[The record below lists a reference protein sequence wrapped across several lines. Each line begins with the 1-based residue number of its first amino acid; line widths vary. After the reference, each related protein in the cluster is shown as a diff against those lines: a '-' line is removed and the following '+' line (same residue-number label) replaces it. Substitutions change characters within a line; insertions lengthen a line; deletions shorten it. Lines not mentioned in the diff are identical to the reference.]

1 MEPISLA
8 SGATYFHT
16 PEPASQAA
24 IAAIQNHKTFYGEV
38 AGTSVLREA
47 IAGRYRHHNQA
58 PVDPENILVTPGT
71 KQALYNV
78 LRAILRPGDEVLV
91 PAPNWFGLHQV
102 LETLDAR
109 LVLVPTV
116 LSDNFALRPEK
127 LRELMSART
136 RLFLFSNPCN
146 PTGRR
151 YSLEELQSWKLVR
164 VSHVLGDRR
173 DHFQALQ
180 DVWEIFRVILE
191 ERKRREIDPTLTVL
205 RECAIEGEEDAG
217 LDAATLARMQVVLE
231 FLEMLSASFQD
242 YQHLPPQ
249 TLQRFL
255 KMGGKV
261 ARFLGP
267 TSQEQP

>member
-1 MEPISLA
+1 MALSPTAQKFVL
-8 SGATYFHT
+8 HW
-16 PEPASQAA
+16 
-24 IAAIQNHKTFYGEV
+24 GEMGTRWGVNRTV
-38 AGTSVLREA
+38 AQ
-47 IAGRYRHHNQA
+47 IH
-58 PVDPENILVTPGT
+58 
-71 KQALYNV
+71 ALLYLSEHPLTADDIV
-78 LRAILRPGDEVLV
+78 
-91 PAPNWFGLHQV
+91 
-102 LETLDAR
+102 ETLGVAR
-109 LVLVPTV
+109 
-116 LSDNFALRPEK
+116 
-127 LRELMSART
+127 
-136 RLFLFSNPCN
+136 SNVSN
-146 PTGRR
+146 
-151 YSLEELQSWKLVR
+151 SLKELQSWKLVR

-267 TSQEQP
+267 TPQEQP